1 MFEFCNLNFN
11 SVNRSNTT
19 KLHNLD
25 TIIEPGHVQYQ
36 NPRKD
41 LNINSMAKKVK
52 KIAIYTFISL
62 FAVVLALGL
71 AGYVFIYQPAMK
83 VQARLKTIRAK
94 ASEMKTVFT
103 QNDIDL
109 IATKTAELRSE
120 FDGLKSDSKAFASF
134 TFVPQVRDYFSLL
147 DAGDNLFNAGT
158 DAIVAIEPFA
168 DLIGFKKGKSSF
180 FDKTAEERL
189 ETAVLTLD
197 KLMSKIDPISTEVAK
212 AKLKIDS
219 IDPNRYPEN
228 IGGVA
233 VREQIKNAKDQFD
246 GIYRLIVNAQPFLKK
261 LPVIMGKEDK
271 QRYLVIFQNDK
282 ERRATGGFW
291 TGTTEISVDKG
302 KLVFDKVTNI
312 YDIDDRI
319 PSAPAPDPIKKYF
332 KGVDV
337 LNLRDTNLSPDLVES
352 IKLFESQYKR
362 YGDRYE
368 YDGIILIDTKI
379 LVDMLE
385 IFGDT
390 PAGGVNFSASI
401 DPRCDCPQVIYE
413 LSDNIGRPVGY
424 IKTERKAILSSLL
437 RELMFKAIGFSP
449 SRYWG
454 RLVQTM
460 LVNLDEKHIQLYYV
474 DKDTQAAIEKMGWA
488 GRIIDSGDK
497 DYIHFNGVN
506 FGGQKSNLFVKE
518 EVEFKSDGAKHNV
531 TVTFKNPYPASDC
544 NLERGNLCLNA
555 PLRNWVRFY
564 VPKGSK
570 LVKFGGSRTE
580 TVTYDELGKTVFEGF
595 TIVDPQG
602 KAEVTLEYTTPDT
615 IDTSKLVVQKQAG
628 VLEQTWNITKDGK
641 RVFTGNLLK
650 DGEY

>member
-1 MFEFCNLNFN
+1 MD
-11 SVNRSNTT
+11 RTNTY
-19 KLHNLD
+19 KLHD
-25 TIIEPGHVQYQ
+25 IGGIIEPSDVQYQ
-36 NPRKD
+36 DSKKD
-41 LNINSMAKKVK
+41 LKPRPMAKKAK
-52 KIAIYTFISL
+52 KMMIYLVSIIGAF
-62 FAVVLALGL
+62 VLALVIG
-71 AGYVFIYQPAMK
+71 GYFFVYQPAMK
-83 VQARLKTIRAK
+83 VQARLKIIKAK

-109 IATKTAELRSE
+109 IATKTAELRVE
-120 FDGLKSDSKAFASF
+120 FDNLKKDSKAFSAFS
-134 TFVPQVRDYFSLL
+134 FVPQVKDYFAVL
-147 DAGDNLFNAGT
+147 DAGDHLFNAGT
-158 DAIVAIEPFA
+158 EAITAIEPFA
-168 DLIGFKKGKSSF
+168 DLIGFKKGTSNF

-197 KLMSKIDPISTEVAK
+197 KLMVKIDPISAEVSK
-212 AKLKIDS
+212 AKEKIDS
-219 IDPNRYPEN
+219 IDPNRYPESF
-228 IGGVA
+228 GDMK
-233 VREQIKNAKDQFD
+233 VRDQIKNAKDQFD
-246 GIYRLIVNAQPFLKK
+246 GVYRLLVNAQPFLKK
-261 LPVIMGKEDK
+261 LPVIMGKDSK
-271 QRYLVIFQNDK
+271 QKYLVIFQNDK

-312 YDIDDRI
+312 YDIDDQI
-319 PSAPAPDPIKKYF
+319 PAAAAPDPITKYF

-352 IKLFESQYKR
+352 IKMFENQYKR
-362 YGDRYE
+362 YGDKAE

-390 PAGGVNFSASI
+390 PAGGVNFSAKI

-424 IKTERKAILSSLL
+424 VKTERKAILSSLL

-460 LVNLDEKHIQLYYV
+460 LVNMDEKHILLNFV
-474 DKDTQAAIEKMGWA
+474 DKDTQAAVEKMGWA
-488 GRIIDSGDK
+488 GRVVDNEK
-497 DYIHFNGVN
+497 NDYIHFVGVN

-518 EVEFKSDGAKHNV
+518 NVDFTSDGSKHTV

-555 PLRNWVRFY
+555 PLRDWIRFY

-570 LVKFGGSRTE
+570 LTKFSGSRTE
-580 TVTYDELGKTVFEGF
+580 TETYDELGKTVFEGF

-602 KAEVTLEYTTPDT
+602 KAEVTIEYETPSD
-615 IDTSKLVVQKQAG
+615 IDTSKLIVQKQAG
-628 VLEQTWNITKDGK
+628 VLDQTWNIVKEGK
-641 RVFTGNLLK
+641 RVFNGVLLK
-650 DGEY
+650 DATY